1 MGRKTAKMLGLVLA
15 GSMVISMT
23 SPVADAA
30 AKMSL
35 SKKKITIT
43 QGEKVT
49 LKVKKA
55 TKKVKWSVTKG
66 KKVIK
71 LSKKKKASVVI
82 TGKKAGKAVVTA
94 KAGKKKLTC
103 KVTVKAANTDVQPT
117 QAPATQAPATKA
129 PATQAPATKAPAT
142 QAPATKAPAT
152 QAPATNTPAS
162 SPVTT
167 APTVS
172 ETPVVSEAPTT
183 APSES
188 PKANEPVKNIVIDM
202 SKVSAKTFTSSPAAL
217 DFSSQIESRFDLSY
231 FKEVKV
237 GYTLEINEE
246 ADIATITGGKI
257 AVASTTDDLNG
268 YSDGIAF
275 SYNLSS
281 TDETSTTIDLSGDK
295 VSGSAVGLN
304 VQPMDSA
311 NNYGWPAALKS
322 ITITSIEFVA
332 KEGAVYT
339 EGGVKPTPAPTVAP
353 EFESSEFHYDGLN
366 RAWID
371 ANIDPSKPVVA
382 ISFDDGPGGYS
393 KFVDYG
399 MQIQNSL
406 KEYGA
411 HATFFYIGAHI
422 EHDED
427 SRNEVISA
435 KEAGFEVANHSYD
448 SNGLNKEDADIIK
461 EKIQK
466 TDALLKELTG
476 YNNFLFRA
484 PNVAYSDTMFAVIEK
499 PFIDVSVWSNDY
511 VNSTTKE
518 DLVENVTKDLKDGDI
533 INMHSVHEKTAQA
546 VPEILK
552 YCKDNGIQVVGVS
565 ELFAIKGKALMT
577 GKKYNNAY

>member
-103 KVTVKAANTDVQPT
+103 KVKVKAANTDVQPT
-117 QAPATQAPATKA
+117 Q
-129 PATQAPATKAPAT
+129 APAT

-339 EGGVKPTPAPTVAP
+339 EGGVKPTPESTVAP
-353 EFESSEFHYDGLN
+353 EFESSEFHYDGLDQ
-366 RAWID
+366 AWID

-393 KFVDYG
+393 KFADYG

-422 EHDED
+422 KHDED

-448 SNGLNKEDADIIK
+448 SNGLNKEDADTIK

-499 PFIDVSVWSNDY
+499 PFIDVSVWSKDY
-511 VNSTTKE
+511 VNTTTKE

-577 GKKYNNAY
+577 GEKYNNAY